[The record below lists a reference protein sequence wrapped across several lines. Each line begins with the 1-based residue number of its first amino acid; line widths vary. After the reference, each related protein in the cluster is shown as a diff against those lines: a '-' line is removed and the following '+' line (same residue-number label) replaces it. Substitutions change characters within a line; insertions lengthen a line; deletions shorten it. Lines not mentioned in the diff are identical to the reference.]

1 MLPSGFKCTNC
12 SMASELGKS
21 LKLLFL
27 GNLVPMITSM
37 LWMISWSLGNRV
49 LYRSF
54 TRNSY
59 MLNTNCTCTT
69 LHWMIQYFV
78 QQFVRGLKPDIR
90 GAVQSQDPD
99 TIEKALHLA
108 SIQENIVS
116 RNKFK
121 PTKPA
126 PLTRP
131 FPSAVKDSKHHNR
144 IVNCGKQDKQEITR
158 RPTIFVIIVDNPS
171 FLPILTLAWRDQRDN
186 FIN

>member
-1 MLPSGFKCTNC
+1 
-12 SMASELGKS
+12 
-21 LKLLFL
+21 
-27 GNLVPMITSM
+27 
-37 LWMISWSLGNRV
+37 
-49 LYRSF
+49 
-54 TRNSY
+54 
-59 MLNTNCTCTT
+59 
-69 LHWMIQYFV
+69 MIQYFV

-131 FPSAVKDSKHHNR
+131 FPSAVKDSKQPQQDSELWKARQARNYKKT
-144 IVNCGKQDKQEITR
+144 NNLCYYCG
-158 RPTIFVIIVDNPS
+158 
-171 FLPILTLAWRDQRDN
+171 
-186 FIN
+186 